1 MRLNLENNYAFVK
14 MVELAIVFA
23 GIVKYCSHVA
33 FNGVE
38 TFAES
43 I

>member
-1 MRLNLENNYAFVK
+1 MKLNIENNYAFVK
-14 MVELAIVFA
+14 MVELIFLFT
-23 GIVKYCSHVA
+23 GILK
-33 FNGVE
+33 NRLQGTLEGIE

>member
-1 MRLNLENNYAFVK
+1 MRLNIENNYAFVK
-14 MVELAIVFA
+14 MVELAILFA
-23 GIVKYCSHVA
+23 GILKYYSQVA
-33 FNGVE
+33 LEGVE